1 MFHETCANHEIQD
14 STPELRGLRCLKRNP
29 FYTNLNVFY
38 SIQVLKPDPVT
49 AVACGRHHTLVAL
62 ESGTVM
68 AMGSNSEGQLGCGR
82 NPDYTT
88 EPIQVSGSLL
98 QSQSHKTVG

>member
-1 MFHETCANHEIQD
+1 M
-14 STPELRGLRCLKRNP
+14 
-29 FYTNLNVFY
+29 
-38 SIQVLKPDPVT
+38 KPDPVT

-82 NPDYTT
+82 NPEYTT
-88 EPIQVSGSLL
+88 EPIQVLGSLQQL
-98 QSQSHKTVG
+98 PSPMKLWVMILFLMSYEHETHE

>member
-1 MFHETCANHEIQD
+1 M
-14 STPELRGLRCLKRNP
+14 
-29 FYTNLNVFY
+29 
-38 SIQVLKPDPVT
+38 T

-82 NPDYTT
+82 NPEYTT
-88 EPIQVSGSLL
+88 EPIQVLGSLQQL
-98 QSQSHKTVG
+98 PSPMKLWVMILFLMSYEHETHE

>member
-1 MFHETCANHEIQD
+1 M
-14 STPELRGLRCLKRNP
+14 
-29 FYTNLNVFY
+29 
-38 SIQVLKPDPVT
+38 T

-82 NPDYTT
+82 NPEYTT
-88 EPIQVSGSLL
+88 EPIQVLGSLQQL
-98 QSQSHKTVG
+98 PSPMKLWVMILFLMSYEHETHK

>member
-1 MFHETCANHEIQD
+1 MLEKKSILHKSKCILCN
-14 STPELRGLRCLKRNP
+14 
-29 FYTNLNVFY
+29 
-38 SIQVLKPDPVT
+38 IQVLKPDPVT